1 MKNKFR
7 EEKSYVIC
15 GRFFYRPWNVL
26 EVHNCRPCGLRRSKS
41 PPCWSY
47 GWTPLPARRAHA
59 LASHFSLV
67 VVGLV
72 GRGASAVSGGTRHG
86 YMVERFGSR
95 NAPIRR
101 LIQPANHD
109 MFAMHKCR
117 DHRRI
122 LSKHA
127 LDEFCWIFR
136 METPLLSLVCLDD
149 ARHEKSEP
157 SRGADIVIC
166 HRCAQR
172 RHAHLHAPKSLLHRG
187 KHRPY
192 THRLVLH
199 NAQSTTRHRQPN
211 LMTNVVVHML

>member
-1 MKNKFR
+1 MISNKFR

-15 GRFFYRPWNVL
+15 GRFF
-26 EVHNCRPCGLRRSKS
+26 
-41 PPCWSY
+41 
-47 GWTPLPARRAHA
+47 T
-59 LASHFSLV
+59 
-67 VVGLV
+67 
-72 GRGASAVSGGTRHG
+72 GRGMYWRSTKAGESTGGAERSGARGGLTTTRGALLGTAIGAPPEGAMQPIR
-86 YMVERFGSR
+86 R

-172 RHAHLHAPKSLLHRG
+172 RHAHRHAPKSLLHRG

-199 NAQSTTRHRQPN
+199 NAQSTTRHREPN
-211 LMTNVVVHML
+211 LMTPVP